1 MHKFLR
7 VHVRPVAENP
17 IITVEVVA
25 AHQNEVKQEKQ
36 RERKPIRELAMYK
49 PPNRR
54 TLQPNEVEAH
64 DAQAP

>member
-1 MHKFLR
+1 VDAAVLGM
-7 VHVRPVAENP
+7 AENS
-17 IITVEVVA
+17 IITAVEVVA

-49 PPNRR
+49 PPNLR
-54 TLQPNEVEAH
+54 TLQPNELEAH